1 MKVGKN
7 MLIKKYDFSTTK
19 LNNMN
24 ETAVQ
29 NSMLEVLANNYIL
42 ISNNEEF
49 NENAYAYFCAT
60 FSCRL
65 CKERYCKR

>member
-7 MLIKKYDFSTTK
+7 MLIKKYDFSITK

-24 ETAVQ
+24 ETDVQ

-49 NENAYAYFCAT
+49 NESTINEVIEQSFNNQV
-60 FSCRL
+60 
-65 CKERYCKR
+65 

>member
-1 MKVGKN
+1 
-7 MLIKKYDFSTTK
+7 MLIKKYDFSITK

-24 ETAVQ
+24 ETDVQ

-49 NENAYAYFCAT
+49 NESTINEVIEQSFNNQV
-60 FSCRL
+60 
-65 CKERYCKR
+65 